1 MRLSDRI
8 SSNELLSS
16 AEVMRILKCS
26 YNHLR
31 KLPLAFI
38 RLGRVIRYRAADVQ
52 AFIQG
57 KSHV

>member
-1 MRLSDRI
+1 MRL
-8 SSNELLSS
+8 
-16 AEVMRILKCS
+16 LKCS

>member
-1 MRLSDRI
+1 MKLSDRLNP
-8 SSNELLSS
+8 NELLSS
-16 AEVMRILKCS
+16 AEVMHILKCS